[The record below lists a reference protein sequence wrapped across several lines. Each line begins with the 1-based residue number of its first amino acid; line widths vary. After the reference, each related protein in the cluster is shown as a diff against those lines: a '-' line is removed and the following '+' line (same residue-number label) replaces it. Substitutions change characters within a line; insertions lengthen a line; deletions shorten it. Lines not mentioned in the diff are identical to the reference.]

1 MSKNAKMTTLAAA
14 ALLLYSISLG
24 GCAIS
29 TTASSL
35 MDAHAEAP
43 MLPKTRG
50 YLRLDLPPKDEKPA
64 MTADERFKLKK
75 ELIAARDRQA
85 SRAKAASSQP
95 TKP

>member
-14 ALLLYSISLG
+14 ALLLYSLSLG

-43 MLPKTRG
+43 V
-50 YLRLDLPPKDEKPA
+50 
-64 MTADERFKLKK
+64 LKHVV
-75 ELIAARDRQA
+75 I
-85 SRAKAASSQP
+85 SG
-95 TKP
+95 